1 MYNDNKRLAL
11 SVFWVILGAALIILT
26 LTDVLGD
33 TIYAGMGGAL
43 MAIGILQVIRR
54 VKYKKDPE
62 YREKIDTETSDERL
76 SFIRLKSWGWTGY
89 IVILVEGVGVII
101 SMIVGNA
108 LVQQVLS
115 YSVCLIL
122 VIYCI
127 SYFVLSRKY

>member
-122 VIYCI
+122 VVYCI

>member
-26 LTDVLGD
+26 LTDVLSD
-33 TIYAGMGGAL
+33 SIYAGMGGAL
-43 MAIGILQVIRR
+43 VTIGIFQVIRR

-122 VIYCI
+122 VVYCI